1 MAAWWNSKNVCTPT
15 ASSVTLIAQE
25 LNLQLLSLLFLG
37 LLFLNYRLSCGKA
50 RDWHSER

>member
-1 MAAWWNSKNVCTPT
+1 MAAWWNFENVCTPT
-15 ASSVTLIAQE
+15 ASSVTLDFPE
-25 LNLQLLSLLFLG
+25 MNSRLLALPFLG